1 MALNPMMASQMYSA
15 QGGNDMTMVFIV
27 IILFCCS
34 IFCLFIYYYVE
45 EQKEKEKEKGSS
57 ECANHTNAS
66 TCGEDISCSW
76 DTSTFSCVTATA
88 AVTCSLE
95 QYVSN
100 KTCQPCETFP
110 DGSFRVKSS
119 STAPANGPDTTCS
132 VKQPCPEDYHVVSGS
147 CVSCPEGKVNSAG
160 SGPPSSDTECKRP
173 FCSNTQKIICVGE
186 GETGT
191 CGERCCCEACPDG
204 LESSIVPIQSPDDAT
219 ESDTFCVQVGQGATR
234 ETVSSS
240 TPLKDLCALG
250 YHVDQNHNCVRCL
263 PSATKTT
270 YTQHDPNGPPTPCEK
285 APCTGGQRSDP
296 DVPGG
301 GLCRPCIGQETNEGN
316 FRPNDPIYSTCL
328 QCKHDSYIQNG
339 ECVRC
344 PTGKTNSL
352 SGGVPFLKTNPNMV
366 GIATCKSPLCENNEK
381 IVCTQTTRAGQVSP
395 PDSSTSHVSDTA
407 GPGNEDLSQPVP
419 GTSPTDV
426 TTDAAAAE
434 ATGAETG
441 SEWTCSC
448 SPCGGNLEA
457 AQVHTVHLEDIVP
470 PPGSTSPYEATTC
483 VAECS
488 GAVYMGSVTEA
499 SHTISRCGS
508 SPASCSEEDLTTMID
523 ELNTLNETTCPNG
536 PEKNT
541 ITALIEDIDTLLLQ
555 KPCPQDHR
563 QDTSGGASGTDFCID
578 CCPGVTECD
587 QIGSYPAGNITNF
600 SNDHQHTEPRSAAT
614 TNTVCKKRL
623 CGAGENLEKVG
634 NTINYR
640 CTPCPST
647 HPMGAP
653 LYSPAGGCS
662 SDGTIDGV
670 ESRTC
675 TPGNGQHYVS
685 PSDALPGDVTECRN
699 PNAATC
705 GDLASGQGI
714 TCPDNYYPVT
724 SAEDLLKRCQGST
737 CDSMNVDR
745 DVCCKP
751 NDTCKGGII
760 TQGIVGEIS
769 LTDGTFRLQEDVSSE
784 DDDEYNGK
792 NIIIGEWTGSITDYA
807 GNTKRVTVNWDV
819 PQNTRTTAWKQAL
832 EGMNYV
838 IVEPPVCGEGYIYDP
853 SKKDVSCEGETC
865 DYGDIDRDK
874 CCIPS
879 IITSLGQK
887 EINKYGHI
895 NNPNDCK
902 IEFYEDDGCRGD
914 IMNTITGSGKT
925 HWEPQAHTVDGYGSG
940 SGKDGGDSYRISG
953 PCGKVILYDDDKEAW
968 TGGGSGGGPGGL
980 TSDSIKNGRT
990 LTAATKQSKCMASD
1004 KREHASSIWI
1014 TEGPRS
1020 NKHQDN
1026 ACLDLPGDFES
1037 DVCGV
1042 RIDALPTYQSSFII
1056 SHNGNCAGEDGLK
1069 HITDDTT
1076 CIDAVKALQGHT
1088 ILDSSVKTGTNTISS
1103 LTKTGD
1109 QYSVEVEEKASGN
1122 HPFGCYYDKSS
1133 AGEKK
1138 IFMNTT
1144 ENSSTNGTTRLNN
1157 EFAICKYEIESSR
1170 AMDGWSTTGSNE
1182 ICGATDS
1189 AGPGTGPW
1197 NTGLHDGT
1205 FTSISECEQACEDDT
1220 NCDSFSVH
1228 PNGLHGEGVQNAAI
1242 NYVICNGHPVGAESK
1257 STGSNPWRC
1266 YKKN

>member
-1 MALNPMMASQMYSA
+1 MALNPMMASQMYSS
-15 QGGNDMTMVFIV
+15 QGGGDMTMIFIV
-27 IILFCCS
+27 VILFCCS

-45 EQKEKEKEKGSS
+45 QQKEKEKEEGVS
-57 ECANHTNAS
+57 ECSTFTNAS
-66 TCGEDISCSW
+66 TCGEDTSCSW
-76 DTSTFSCVTATA
+76 DTSTFSCVTATE

-100 KTCQPCETFP
+100 KACQSCETFP

-119 STAPANGPDTTCS
+119 STAPANGPDTTCT

-147 CVSCPEGKVNSAG
+147 CEMCPEGKVNSAG

-173 FCSNTQKIICVGE
+173 FCSNTQKIICAGE

-263 PSATKTT
+263 PSATRTT
-270 YTQHDPNGPPTPCEK
+270 YTQHDPNGGPTQCEK

-352 SGGVPFLKTNPNMV
+352 SGGVPFLKTNQNMV

-381 IVCTQTTRAGQVSP
+381 IVCTQTTGAGQVSP
-395 PDSSTSHVSDTA
+395 PDSSTPHVSDTA
-407 GPGNEDLSQPVP
+407 GPGNEDLSPTVP
-419 GTSPTDV
+419 GASPTDV
-426 TTDAAAAE
+426 TTDAS
-434 ATGAETG
+434 ATGAATG

-578 CCPGVTECD
+578 CCPGLTECD
-587 QIGSYPAGNITNF
+587 QIGSYPTGNITNF
-600 SNDHQHTEPRSAAT
+600 SNDHQHTEPRSAAA

-623 CGAGENLEKVG
+623 CDAGENLEKEEGRNV
-634 NTINYR
+634 YR
-640 CTPCPST
+640 CMPCDDT
-647 HPMGAP
+647 VPMGAP

-662 SDGTIDGV
+662 ADGTIDGV

-705 GDLASGQGI
+705 GDLAAGQGI

-737 CDSMNVDR
+737 CDSMNVDL
-745 DVCCKP
+745 DVCCVK
-751 NDTCKGGII
+751 NETCAGRILYEGNVMGVDNGLITLSLQDETNSLSDDISDKKIRFTVPSGDEITGVINQYEYRPSDNEHTIRVIYDIEGATVDNSYSFII
-760 TQGIVGEIS
+760 LEELSSSCPDGEIS
-769 LTDGTFRLQEDVSSE
+769 NNTLEHCMGVNCDFDRMTDQR
-784 DDDEYNGK
+784 
-792 NIIIGEWTGSITDYA
+792 
-807 GNTKRVTVNWDV
+807 
-819 PQNTRTTAWKQAL
+819 
-832 EGMNYV
+832 
-838 IVEPPVCGEGYIYDP
+838 
-853 SKKDVSCEGETC
+853 
-865 DYGDIDRDK
+865 K
-874 CCIPS
+874 CCIIEGTGYIVSPNQTCIFVGAGGEEIRLYHVIGDDDAS
-879 IITSLGQK
+879 GQDQTQNGQQKCKEAVEWIRTNKDEENPLNTVMTVNNGVWGENLTGDPFVQTNELLSPPGCWWWDPDSPDARQGARAGWVNRLFYNTREEHGDDPNMSHRFKKAICTGTLPEVENIYTLEEEKVAANPCYGVDCGNNGQCISTAPGSDAKCWQDGSNSATCSVGTCRCLNEYRGDRCEIAPPRQCQVKFYTGHNCSGTESPKHAKGGLNWDNGLKAYDVAGDNRMLTNLGWSDEDTGGALKYKGDCKKIEVTDIDAHNGSSTSNPPKIIT
-887 EINKYGHI
+887 NKTQA
-895 NNPNDCK
+895 NWSSCVD
-902 IEFYEDDGCRGD
+902 F
-914 IMNTITGSGKT
+914 TGN
-925 HWEPQAHTVDGYGSG
+925 
-940 SGKDGGDSYRISG
+940 
-953 PCGKVILYDDDKEAW
+953 L
-968 TGGGSGGGPGGL
+968 
-980 TSDSIKNGRT
+980 
-990 LTAATKQSKCMASD
+990 
-1004 KREHASSIWI
+1004 
-1014 TEGPRS
+1014 
-1020 NKHQDN
+1020 
-1026 ACLDLPGDFES
+1026 
-1037 DVCGV
+1037 
-1042 RIDALPTYQSSFII
+1042 
-1056 SHNGNCAGEDGLK
+1056 
-1069 HITDDTT
+1069 TDDMHM
-1076 CIDAVKALQGHT
+1076 IR
-1088 ILDSSVKTGTNTISS
+1088 IKTQ
-1103 LTKTGD
+1103 K
-1109 QYSVEVEEKASGN
+1109 
-1122 HPFGCYYDKSS
+1122 
-1133 AGEKK
+1133 
-1138 IFMNTT
+1138 
-1144 ENSSTNGTTRLNN
+1144 R
-1157 EFAICKYEIESSR
+1157 
-1170 AMDGWSTTGSNE
+1170 
-1182 ICGATDS
+1182 
-1189 AGPGTGPW
+1189 
-1197 NTGLHDGT
+1197 
-1205 FTSISECEQACEDDT
+1205 
-1220 NCDSFSVH
+1220 
-1228 PNGLHGEGVQNAAI
+1228 
-1242 NYVICNGHPVGAESK
+1242 
-1257 STGSNPWRC
+1257 
-1266 YKKN
+1266 